1 MIDPLRPDSGAPDGW
16 AAARAQDCRG
26 RGRIPALRR
35 RGTAAIAAPNQK
47 GAGAEGGAVRPH
59 NRRLVGVLSRRR
71 GRSSILGDYRASAHL
86 GSWLGECRPGLGG
99 MRPAVLCGIAS
110 PSPVPSLSRLSAPTR
125 SHPKKPPRSSPPCL
139 RAARCPPPNGPVLP
153 RAKSRGRGSAG
164 TRWRVRS
171 RPPRC
176 PRAALSGTALLR
188 INGEELTAAGQ
199 IDQAAG
205 QIDHPPDDAAGG
217 LHEAAARAVEV
228 ARSTPHPEP
237 PASASRVMLACPA
250 VLLRCRRPPTPRRR
264 HASANSPKS
273 RQKKFS

>member
-71 GRSSILGDYRASAHL
+71 GRSSILGDYSGSAQALGVRALAWGVQKQTS
-86 GSWLGECRPGLGG
+86 PGG

-110 PSPVPSLSRLSAPTR
+110 PSPVPSLSRLSAPPN
-125 SHPKKPPRSSPPCL
+125 SHPKLPPRYSPPCL

-205 QIDHPPDDAAGG
+205 QIPTTPPMMLQADCMKPQP
-217 LHEAAARAVEV
+217 ARW
-228 ARSTPHPEP
+228 R
-237 PASASRVMLACPA
+237 
-250 VLLRCRRPPTPRRR
+250 
-264 HASANSPKS
+264 
-273 RQKKFS
+273 